1 MSEAVKGFWALVAA
15 CAVWGLSGI
24 YYKALGAVPPLEVL
38 AHRTLWSV
46 VFLCLVLAV
55 QGQLGA
61 LKAALTGQ
69 KRLALCA
76 AALTISANWFMF
88 IWSVQSGHA
97 LEASLGYY
105 IFPLV
110 SVALGR
116 IFLGERLS
124 RGALL
129 AVALAALG
137 VLVLGLGLGVTP
149 WVALALA
156 LTFGAYGLIKKQI
169 KLGAVVSV
177 AAETALLAPFALI
190 VLAGRGA
197 EGAFGADLT
206 TSLLLAFSGVMTGGP
221 LILFSY
227 AAQRVR
233 LGTVGLVQYLNPS
246 LQLMVALLIFG
257 ETGTLWHA
265 IALPIIW
272 AGLAVYS
279 AAAWRG
285 R

>member
-1 MSEAVKGFWALVAA
+1 MSETVKGFWALVAA

-24 YYKALGAVPPLEVL
+24 YYKALGAVPPLEGL

-129 AVALAALG
+129 A
-137 VLVLGLGLGVTP
+137 
-149 WVALALA
+149 VALALA